1 MPAARRPSP
10 APLALAPAAPTAPA
24 AASATSAAPLRAWY
38 DAACATFPERAAVL
52 RCLILA
58 ALSPT
63 PTNVLVTGPAGTAKS
78 TLARALARALGV
90 SSLVRTLTPYSVDDD
105 LLGPV
110 DVAALQRGQLARVS
124 AGSVTDPDVGVI
136 VLDELPRGS
145 RGVQVVAM
153 SILAERETPAGVPVP
168 ARVVVATANT
178 RLTDDEQAALADR
191 FTLRVDAPRVRDRA
205 ALRRVITREVPV
217 DAVAPAA
224 TTLPTIPAGVVDAV
238 RARAA
243 AVSLPGDVADAV
255 ADLVLALRRPAGSAV
270 AVDASERR
278 MIAAMHVLQAAAALD
293 DRDVVAWSDLDA
305 LSYVL
310 DDGPESR
317 PTIAAAL
324 RAALPAY
331 VAALAAVD
339 AAAADAVALA
349 ERIETRRES
358 VGPAMSQQHA
368 DRAARLGA
376 LPATLAPHGA
386 GVVARAQA
394 TVDAALRRIARLA
407 ADRAAADLARLES
420 AGH

>member
-1 MPAARRPSP
+1 MTTRRPAA
-10 APLALAPAAPTAPA
+10 AALALAPAAPA
-24 AASATSAAPLRAWY
+24 AAPATSAAPLRAWL
-38 DAACATFPERAAVL
+38 DAAGAAFPERGPVL
-52 RCLILA
+52 RCLTLA

-90 SSLVRTLTPYSVDDD
+90 GALVRTLTPYSTDDD

-110 DVAALQRGQLARVS
+110 DVAALQRGTLARVP
-124 AGSVTDPDVGVI
+124 AGSVTDPAVGVV

-153 SILAERETPAGVPVP
+153 SILADRETPSGDGVP
-168 ARVVVATANT
+168 ARVVVATANH
-178 RLTDDEQAALADR
+178 RLADDEQAAIVDR
-191 FTLRVDAPRVRDRA
+191 FQLRVDAGRVVDRA

-217 DAVAPAA
+217 DGVAPAP
-224 TTLPTIPAGVVDAV
+224 TTLPAIPPGVVDAV

-243 AVSLPGDVADAV
+243 AVSLPGDVADAI
-255 ADLVLALRRPAGSAV
+255 ADLVLTLRRPAGSAV

-278 MIAAMHVLQAAAALD
+278 LIAATHLLQAAAALD
-293 DRDVVAWSDLDA
+293 DRDVVSWQDLDV
-305 LSYVL
+305 LSYAL

-317 PTIAAAL
+317 ATVAAAL
-324 RAALPAY
+324 RASLPAY

-349 ERIETRRES
+349 ERIEVRRES
-358 VGPAMSQQHA
+358 VGPSLSQHHA

-376 LPATLAPHGA
+376 LPATLAPHGPD
-386 GVVARAQA
+386 VVARAQS
-394 TVDAALRRIARLA
+394 TVDGALRRIARLA